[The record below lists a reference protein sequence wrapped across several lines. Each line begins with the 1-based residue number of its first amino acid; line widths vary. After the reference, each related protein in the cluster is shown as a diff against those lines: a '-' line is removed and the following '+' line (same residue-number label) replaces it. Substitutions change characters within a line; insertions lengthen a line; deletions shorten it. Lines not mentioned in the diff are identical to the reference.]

1 MSLCKFCKQ
10 ANKNVAFN
18 NLCTNNNT
26 CVNKFYAQTT
36 TRALT
41 NFECK
46 QKSNLQNI
54 LIDTNVINV
63 RFCYE
68 S

>member
-26 CVNKFYAQTT
+26 CVNKFCKQTT
-36 TRALT
+36 KLPLT

-46 QKSNLQNI
+46 QKSDLQNI